1 MHGALGVADGSLHHT
16 AVLLDELHGGL
27 HVAGVVQ
34 GVEDTH
40 HINAV
45 FNGLLAEGLYHVI
58 RVVAVAQNVLAAQQ
72 HLQLGVG
79 KALLQGA
86 QALPGVFVQKAHAH
100 VKRGAAPALQGP
112 VPNAV
117 QYGQDGHHVLNLH
130 AGSSLGLVCV
140 AQDGIRNLKG
150 IFCHFLSH
158 FLSL

>member
-1 MHGALGVADGSLHHT
+1 MDGHAHVFLQLFHQRIGVIGQQQVCHVLDADGVGAHLLQLHGQLDEVVLVVHGALGVADGSLHHT

-27 HVAGVVQ
+27 HIAGVVQ

-45 FNGLLAEGLYHVI
+45 FNGLLAESLYHVI

-100 VKRGAAPALQGP
+100 VEGGAAPAL
-112 VPNAV
+112 
-117 QYGQDGHHVLNLH
+117 
-130 AGSSLGLVCV
+130 
-140 AQDGIRNLKG
+140 
-150 IFCHFLSH
+150 
-158 FLSL
+158 